1 MARSRNI
8 YKPRV
13 SAGELK
19 KLTPYIKELAS
30 GMKHEDIVKHLD
42 NRVGIATV
50 RKIAKGIVNVN
61 RDRST
66 ETALEA
72 NEAVQKRKAN
82 FARKLKNKNGLKS
95 KINPDGITLTEIN
108 KSIFDRYGT
117 KFSPTTLNKVLDND
131 EFVPSP
137 RRKLLRSAGETYG
150 QAAWRELT
158 KARKAV
164 EAGTAD
170 HAQKILVK
178 KHEVARAQRVQY
190 ESERRVH
197 VEGGKASRD
206 FSFLKDMSPEDI
218 DKLAR
223 NRGNDAYYQ
232 LVQRSKVI
240 DPKTGEFLGSKL
252 PLNDPDAL
260 KGIKD
265 LYYTEQKRS
274 FKLQKPLREM
284 DHIISL
290 DSMIKRGDDIPWISG
305 LSVEANLRA
314 LEHGKNVSK
323 YNVVTPKDAAKIERQ
338 MMNELVKKGL
348 ANFKTVGKTVGK
360 TLLKG
365 ATSGPLGLIGA
376 GVSLPFLL
384 SQSPQAQAAGEV
396 ISAATDPIG
405 YGAFEAGHQ
414 LWKRREQRDPYAP
427 KWQRQMKDP
436 TWGGGLLRS

>member
-1 MARSRNI
+1 
-8 YKPRV
+8 
-13 SAGELK
+13 
-19 KLTPYIKELAS
+19 
-30 GMKHEDIVKHLD
+30 MK
-42 NRVGIATV
+42 
-50 RKIAKGIVNVN
+50 
-61 RDRST
+61 
-66 ETALEA
+66 
-72 NEAVQKRKAN
+72 
-82 FARKLKNKNGLKS
+82 
-95 KINPDGITLTEIN
+95 
-108 KSIFDRYGT
+108 RYGT
-117 KFSPTTLNKVLDND
+117 KFSPTTLNKVLAND
-131 EFVPSP
+131 DFVPVA
-137 RRKLLRSAGETYG
+137 RRRLLRAGGETYG
-150 QAAWRELT
+150 KAAWRELT
-158 KARKAV
+158 KAREAV
-164 EAGTAD
+164 DAGTAD
-170 HAQKILVK
+170 NAQKRLVK
-178 KHEVARAQRVQY
+178 KHESGMGERAQW
-190 ESERRVH
+190 ESERRIH

-206 FSFLKDMSPEDI
+206 FSFLKNMSPEDI
-218 DKLAR
+218 DALAR
-223 NRGNDAYYQ
+223 RRGNDAYYQ

-265 LYYTEQKRS
+265 LYHKEQKRS

-348 ANFKTVGKTVGK
+348 ANFKTVGKTAGK

-414 LWKRREQRDPYAP
+414 LWKRREQRDPYMP

-436 TWGGGLLRS
+436 TWGGGLLGS